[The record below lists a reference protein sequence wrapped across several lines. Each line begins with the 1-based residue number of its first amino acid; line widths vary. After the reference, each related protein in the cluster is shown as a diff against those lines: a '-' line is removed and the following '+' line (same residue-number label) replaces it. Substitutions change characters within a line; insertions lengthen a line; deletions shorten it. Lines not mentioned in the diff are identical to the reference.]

1 MNFADENRYAVLSIL
16 NEELNTQY
24 DRLADAFS
32 DWRERQSQDERADAV
47 GVCGFPCMGD
57 CSTCVESDAALT
69 AFFAQPDGV
78 VVAAAPEP
86 APAAPAP
93 IVSEAS
99 ASVEGSGPSYAEEPV
114 EGQQMAY
121 AGDESQN
128 SALEAARAMDAIE
141 EAQRS
146 GEAYDDADEYR
157 GCNCLDCLNHDDPD
171 YRSSYYDDRDDGYG
185 GGLDWNESGYFD

>member
-1 MNFADENRYAVLSIL
+1 METIFATRQTLLSIL
-16 NEELNTQY
+16 NEELNTNY
-24 DRLADAFS
+24 EMAADAFR
-32 DWRERQSQDERADAV
+32 DWRERQSQEDRAEAV
-47 GVCGFPCMGD
+47 GVCGFPCVGD
-57 CSTCVESDAALT
+57 CSTCVESEAALT
-69 AFFAQPDGV
+69 AFFAEP
-78 VVAAAPEP
+78 VAAAAEP
-86 APAAPAP
+86 AEPDPVVAAP

-128 SALEAARAMDAIE
+128 SALENARAMDALE

-146 GEAYDDADEYR
+146 GEAYDDAEEEYR

-171 YRSSYYDDRDDGYG
+171 YRPSYYDDQDDGY
-185 GGLDWNESGYFD
+185 GLDWNESGYFD

>member
-1 MNFADENRYAVLSIL
+1 MESLFATRQTLLSIL
-16 NEELNTQY
+16 NEELNTNY
-24 DRLADAFS
+24 EMAADAFRE
-32 DWRERQSQDERADAV
+32 WRQRQSQDEQSDAV

-57 CSTCVESDAALT
+57 CSTCVESEAALT

-86 APAAPAP
+86 EPVVAAP

-99 ASVEGSGPSYAEEPV
+99 ASVEGSGPSSAEEPV

-128 SALEAARAMDAIE
+128 SALENARAMDALE

-146 GEAYDDADEYR
+146 GEAYDDAEEEYR
-157 GCNCLDCLNHDDPD
+157 GCNCLDCLNHDYPD
-171 YRSSYYDDRDDGYG
+171 YRPSYYDDRDDGYG
-185 GGLDWNESGYFD
+185 LDWNESGYFD